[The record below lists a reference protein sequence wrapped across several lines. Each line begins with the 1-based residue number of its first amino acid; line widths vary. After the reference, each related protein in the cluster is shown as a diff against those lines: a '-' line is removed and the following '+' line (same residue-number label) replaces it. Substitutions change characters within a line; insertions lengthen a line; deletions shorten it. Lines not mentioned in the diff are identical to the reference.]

1 MCGRYTFYSAS
12 EILKK
17 YDLEKNDT
25 LQLALEIP
33 DNYNVSPGAHMPVIV
48 RGSQEHCLEFMV
60 WGLVP
65 SWSKSSQSDL
75 KLINAR
81 SENLT
86 EKPMWKRLLKS
97 HRCVVPARG
106 FYEWKTVD
114 GKKQPYYITVKDDS
128 VLSFAGLFDHWQDSE
143 GVELLSYTI
152 ITTQPNKEMSDIHNR
167 MPVILNKQAMEL
179 WLSPLELEPD
189 QIHDILKSAPD
200 GSLNLE
206 KVSTKVNYS
215 GHNEKELIYP
225 LPENN

>member
-17 YDLEKNDT
+17 YDLEVNEN
-25 LQLALEIP
+25 LQLALDMP
-33 DNYNVSPGAHMPVIV
+33 DNYNVAPGAHMPVIV
-48 RGSQEHCLEFMV
+48 RGTQEHGLEFMV

-65 SWSKSSQSDL
+65 SWSKTPETDL

-81 SENLT
+81 SESLS

-114 GKKQPYYITVKDDS
+114 GKKQPYYITAKDNS

-143 GVELLSYTI
+143 GVEMQSFTI
-152 ITTQPNKEMSDIHNR
+152 ITTEPNAEMSNIHNR
-167 MPVILNKQAMEL
+167 MPVILSKQAMEI
-179 WLSPLELEPD
+179 WLSPIELEPD
-189 QIHDILKSAPD
+189 QIHDLLLPAPD
-200 GSLNLE
+200 YTLNLDM
-206 KVSTKVNYS
+206 VSTKVNYS

-225 LPENN
+225 LPS